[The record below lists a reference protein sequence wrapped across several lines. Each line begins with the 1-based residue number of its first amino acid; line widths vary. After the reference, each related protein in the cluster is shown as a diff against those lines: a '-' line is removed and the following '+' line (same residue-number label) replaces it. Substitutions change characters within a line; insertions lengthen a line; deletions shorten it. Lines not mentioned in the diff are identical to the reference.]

1 MVSISGFQQDDVD
14 ARLSRMRILIGI
26 ERELKD

>member
-1 MVSISGFQQDDVD
+1 MASISGFQQDDVD
-14 ARLSRMRILIGI
+14 ARLCKMRILIGI